1 MVKLVSNGRGK
12 ISYLEKRLF
21 DNDCHLP
28 SGLADKD
35 YHTYQQRVRRS
46 LISTGFTEQ
55 AINAFFAETERLYA
69 ETFPSENELEWYNR
83 DPRASLWLVC
93 ELYEELKINKVEDS
107 AIYLSPTSLQPA
119 HNVRVDAIRR
129 CIDDWPILLF
139 TPAYFLKEK
148 SIEWAELMD
157 RHNLFKDIYAKQID
171 SYSWLKKHLQENTI
185 ISLNRICGDTSEE
198 VMAWCYASYFI
209 WRKNN
214 LHSPDTVELFIRKF
228 KSAWSTQKNRIKNK
242 IEKKLKPLNVNISQK
257 AHDILRYIATEE
269 TISNDRV
276 VESALYMLYKS
287 KTGK

>member
-12 ISYLEKRLF
+12 ISYLEKRLS
-21 DNDCHLP
+21 DKNYHLP
-28 SGLADKD
+28 SSSADKD
-35 YHTYQQRVRRS
+35 YHTYQQRVLRS
-46 LISTGFTEQ
+46 LISAGAAEQ
-55 AINAFFAETERLYA
+55 AVITFFAETEQLYA
-69 ETFPSENELEWYNR
+69 ETFPSENELEWYHR

-93 ELYEELKINKVEDS
+93 ELYEELKSYRTENS
-107 AIYLSPTSLQPA
+107 ASYLSPTSLQPA

-129 CIDDWPILLF
+129 CIDDWPLMLF
-139 TPAYFLKEK
+139 TPAYYMKEK

-157 RHNLFKDIYAKQID
+157 KHNLFKDVYAKQVD
-171 SYSWLKKHLQENTI
+171 VCSWLKKHLQENTI
-185 ISLNRICGDTSEE
+185 ISSNRICGDSPEE
-198 VMAWCYASYFI
+198 IMAWCYTSYFI

-242 IEKKLKPLNVNISQK
+242 VEKNLKPLNVNISQK

-276 VESALYMLYKS
+276 IESALDMLYKS
-287 KTGK
+287 KAGK